1 MTFFFFF
8 DLVLEDFREDADVI
22 SSLLFLEPLFFL
34 DLIFLLRALF
44 TESILFAGD
53 DVSFFLGDAEGLRFA
68 FVEACLPLFLE
79 GERFVLF
86 DFERLRDGRAA
97 DFDVDTKTLILFFL
111 IDFLRFNSDAA
122 SRD

>member
-1 MTFFFFF
+1 M
-8 DLVLEDFREDADVI
+8 EDFREDADVV
-22 SSLLFLEPLFFL
+22 SSRLFLDPLFVLDLFFL
-34 DLIFLLRALF
+34 LRTLLAEPIF
-44 TESILFAGD
+44 FAGA
-53 DVSFFLGDAEGLRFA
+53 DVLFFMGDAEALRFA

-97 DFDVDTKTLILFFL
+97 DFDVDMGILRLFFL